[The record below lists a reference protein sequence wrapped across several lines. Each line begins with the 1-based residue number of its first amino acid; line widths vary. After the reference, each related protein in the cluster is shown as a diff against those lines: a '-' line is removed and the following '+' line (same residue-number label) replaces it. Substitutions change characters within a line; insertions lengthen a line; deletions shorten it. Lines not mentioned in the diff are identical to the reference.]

1 MNKILLL
8 SPAPT
13 HVERLELSDEP
24 IKHDGIRGLGGEGKV
39 YAPTDRQG
47 CVAKIYDNPD
57 DQVRRRKVEAM
68 LRSKP
73 QHADADQKGVVIP
86 LLAWPTH
93 IVLENDNR
101 FAGFLMPRVPSDF
114 VRLASW
120 QWQNQRPPKVDPG
133 APLDPSDESLPNRV
147 TGCRNLA
154 RLVQSVNEQ
163 GYWVIDLSAE
173 NIFVQRKNMRVCLI
187 DCDSF
192 SIAVDGKVTHAA
204 LVAREEVR
212 APEFQASH
220 RERLPFTGDSQDR
233 FALAVLIFRW
243 LNRNMHPYQGSLQVD
258 TESES
263 LASNI
268 AARRYAYGLVPH
280 AEILPSIGSEHESFP
295 LELRRLFDR
304 AFAADS
310 DPLARPSAKEWVE
323 TLQRFKTEKLF
334 SSCPVFPTDV
344 SHLHFTGMPC
354 PRCQRAELRA
364 AQGDFGPS
372 SGLQDLSHSM
382 PNSMPSN
389 APTGMAT
396 GAMPLET
403 SSPWVA
409 SGPPRPTPATTT
421 PAPKWSTL
429 RKLLVA
435 AVLIVLGLTG
445 YVHHTTGLWLW
456 QGGIQAF
463 LEELPR

>member
-1 MNKILLL
+1 MNKTLLL
-8 SPAPT
+8 GPAPT
-13 HVERLELSDEP
+13 HVERLELFDEP
-24 IKHDGIRGLGGEGKV
+24 IKRDGIRALGGEGKV

-47 CVAKIYDNPD
+47 CVAKIYANPG
-57 DQVRRRKVEAM
+57 DQARRRKVEAM
-68 LRSKP
+68 LHSKP
-73 QHADADQKGVVIP
+73 QHADAEQNGVVIP

-93 IVLENDNR
+93 IVLEDDGR

-114 VRLASW
+114 VSLASW
-120 QWQNQRPPKVDPG
+120 QWRNQRPPKLDPG
-133 APLDPSDESLPNRV
+133 VPLDASDESLPNRV

-173 NIFVQRKNMRVCLI
+173 NIFVQRKHMRVCLI

-192 SIAVDGKVTHAA
+192 SIAVDGKVIHAA

-212 APEFQASH
+212 APEFQACNQQ
-220 RERLPFTGDSQDR
+220 RLPFTGDSQDR

-243 LNRNMHPYQGSLQVD
+243 LNRNMHPYQGRLQVD

-280 AEILPSIGSEHESFP
+280 PEILPSIGSEHESFP

-310 DPLARPSAKEWVE
+310 DPLARPSAKEWVK
-323 TLQRFKTEKLF
+323 TLWRFKTEKRF

-344 SHLHFTGMPC
+344 SHLHFTGLPC

-382 PNSMPSN
+382 PKSTPSS
-389 APTGMAT
+389 ASAGLTT
-396 GAMPLET
+396 GAMPLEH

-409 SGPPRPTPATTT
+409 SGPPRPTPAAAT
-421 PAPKWSTL
+421 PTAKWST
-429 RKLLVA
+429 RKKLLVA
-435 AVLIVLGLTG
+435 AVLIALGFTG
-445 YVHHTTGLWLW
+445 YVRHTTGLWLW
-456 QGGIQAF
+456 EGGIQAF
-463 LEELPR
+463 LEEPPA